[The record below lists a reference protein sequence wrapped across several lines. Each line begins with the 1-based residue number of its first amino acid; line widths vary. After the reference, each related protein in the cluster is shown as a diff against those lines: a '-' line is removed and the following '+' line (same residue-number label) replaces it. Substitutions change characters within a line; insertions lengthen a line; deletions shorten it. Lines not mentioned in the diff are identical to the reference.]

1 MKLKLL
7 NQSGKENDALLMRKW
22 QIVFIEVE
30 HQHYVVTK
38 RWERFILI
46 PHSVKTWQKLPRVA
60 PRRFLSSVVGVRGGL
75 VDDHSERTDG
85 TIPSDQRSH
94 SRRV

>member
-1 MKLKLL
+1 MIV
-7 NQSGKENDALLMRKW
+7 NQALGTFDIDPPPDENLANIP
-22 QIVFIEVE
+22 IV
-30 HQHYVVTK
+30 
-38 RWERFILI
+38 
-46 PHSVKTWQKLPRVA
+46 VA